1 MRICTT
7 RSTPSLLAA
16 GLAVSNDSGPR
27 AAAHKQ
33 RQEPAP
39 PLGDHRLAA
48 AIATAIATAIA
59 AAIANAIA
67 AEGIGIGQRT
77 GAWPRRPG
85 REQAAETAPGSADAD
100 PQGGAVHR
108 RWGGDGWKSPPPL
121 PSPHPSPPMAGGHGG
136 RAPIPASSSRSGRRA
151 SIAACPGLASSSM
164 VCSFSVGGIGAGGF
178 SAGGFSAG
186 GFSAGGFSA
195 GGISPQRR

>member
-16 GLAVSNDSGPR
+16 GLAVSNDSAPR

-48 AIATAIATAIA
+48 AIATAIA
-59 AAIANAIA
+59 NAIA
-67 AEGIGIGQRT
+67 AEGIGIAQRT
-77 GAWPRRPG
+77 GAAHVNLARP
-85 REQAAETAPGSADAD
+85 QAAETAPGSADAD

-108 RWGGDGWKSPPPL
+108 RWGCDGWKSPPPL

-164 VCSFSVGGIGAGGF
+164 LCSFSVGGIGAGGF

-186 GFSAGGFSA
+186 GFSAGG
-195 GGISPQRR
+195 ISPQRR